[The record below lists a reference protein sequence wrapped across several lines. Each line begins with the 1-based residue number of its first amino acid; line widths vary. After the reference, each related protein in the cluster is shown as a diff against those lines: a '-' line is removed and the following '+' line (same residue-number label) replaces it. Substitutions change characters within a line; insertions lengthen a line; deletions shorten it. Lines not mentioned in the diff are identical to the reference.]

1 MRKRL
6 IFLVSCFMILL
17 SFNYVSNLFANS
29 GESNQ
34 TEEPNYKEVKKVVG
48 LEIVN
53 FTEDSNLKKA
63 GAQIGDFIIK
73 YNGEDV
79 YSIEGLNSLKESVE
93 TSEVEV
99 VVKRDEDEIKFTIP
113 KGQIGVYLKEVLPDH
128 KVDDDAVII
137 ENVGQLGWSFGMEN
151 SFLGAVYRINEKF
164 GQEVSYEDIVG
175 LSGYAFRLQ
184 FFDGWCPSSPDATCG
199 KDVGAE
205 ILKKLGYEFDVYH
218 MPTEFM
224 DEDMIESAITE
235 DEIRQIMMKSI
246 DSGWPVIAIDLIEI
260 PEWGLVTGYQKD
272 GKEFFCRTYFDKTKG
287 YEIAQKMPWV
297 IFVITDK
304 GEIDITPQYKNS
316 LLLAKELYNTEKFD
330 NYFSGIKAIQEWIKD
345 LQDEKYFDEIDD
357 KSFEETNLA
366 NWWIYYSL
374 LDARNIATNYLS
386 DNIEKFNVNED
397 LINEII
403 EKYKTEVEILQNG
416 FKNVPSQEMV
426 QSGMKWDN
434 ELRNKQIDTLNEFL
448 NIEIEVNNILEK
460 IK

>member
-1 MRKRL
+1 MRREL
-6 IFLVSCFMILL
+6 IFIVLCLMILL
-17 SFNYVSNLFANS
+17 SFGYISNLLANS
-29 GESNQ
+29 DQSHPC
-34 TEEPNYKEVKKVVG
+34 EEPKCNKEKNVVG

-53 FTEDSNLKKA
+53 FTEDSNLQKA
-63 GAQIGDFIIK
+63 GAKIGDIIIK
-73 YNGEDV
+73 YNGEEVDC
-79 YSIEGLNSLKESVE
+79 IKGLNALKKSVE
-93 TSEVEV
+93 TSEVEIV
-99 VVKRDEDEIKFTIP
+99 LKRGEDEIKFTIP
-113 KGQIGVYLKEVLPDH
+113 KGQIGVYLKEFVPDH
-128 KVDDDAVII
+128 KIDENAVII
-137 ENVGQLGWSFGMEN
+137 EDIGQLGWSIGMEN

-199 KDVGAE
+199 KDVGSE
-205 ILKKLGYEFDVYH
+205 ILKLLGYKFEIYH
-218 MPTEFM
+218 MKTEFM
-224 DEDMIESAITE
+224 NEEMVKSAINE
-235 DEIRQIMMKSI
+235 GEIRQIMMKSI

-287 YEIAQKMPWV
+287 YEIAQKVPWA

-304 GEIDITPQYKNS
+304 GDVDITPQYKNS
-316 LLLAKELYNTEKFD
+316 LLLAQKLYNTEKFD

-345 LQDEKYFDEIDD
+345 LQDEKYFTEIGDTQ
-357 KSFEETNLA
+357 FEETNLA
-366 NWWIYYSL
+366 NWWIYYCL
-374 LDARNIATNYLS
+374 LDTRNIATNYLS
-386 DNIEKFNVNED
+386 ENINKFDVNED

-403 EKYKTEVEILQNG
+403 EKYKNEVEILQNG

-448 NIEIEVNNILEK
+448 EIEIEVSNIIEK